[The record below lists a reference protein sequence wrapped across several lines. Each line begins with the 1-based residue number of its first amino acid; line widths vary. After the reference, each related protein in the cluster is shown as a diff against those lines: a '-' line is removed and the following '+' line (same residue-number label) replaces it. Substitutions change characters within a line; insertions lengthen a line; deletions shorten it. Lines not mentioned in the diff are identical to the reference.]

1 MARTSTG
8 SGFIPA
14 LSGLI
19 PGLSGLIS
27 ALSGLIPAL
36 FFVFGLM
43 GMLFGPKP
51 LQAECGDCSMGMRNH
66 MKLEHTVTLPEEAP
80 FVRIS
85 LYHADPPSQVTLIM
99 TGSSGI
105 LWFGNKVVPVSEDRV
120 LEIQPDPGGVRVSL
134 LKSDTETLQTFQTS
148 AFEIESHQPEGML
161 KVVTP
166 EHGYRNYQGRI
177 GVSSRSGP
185 SLMLINT
192 LPLEDYV
199 GSVVGSEMQSEEFEA
214 LKAQAVIARTY
225 ALRMMQRDG
234 YDAYDMTDDEQYQ
247 VYRGVHLGKPY
258 YRVAAE
264 ETRSQ
269 VLSWS
274 GQMILTPFF
283 STCGGSTSHNEDVW
297 VGKPEPYLRA
307 AKDQAVCRIS
317 PHFAW
322 SLELERSRIDGW
334 VFERYGIR
342 PDLQGIRFSQ
352 DEGGRVKQVILTG
365 GGRELRV
372 SGNDF
377 RLMVNER
384 LHPLAMKSTR
394 FDWTESEGVVSVEGT
409 GLGHGV
415 GMCQYGAIAL
425 AGSGWAYEDILRF
438 YFRGTNV
445 VSFAL

>member
-8 SGFIPA
+8 SGLILA

-27 ALSGLIPAL
+27 ALVFL
-36 FFVFGLM
+36 FGLM
-43 GMLFGPKP
+43 GMLFGPKTI
-51 LQAECGDCSMGMRNH
+51 QAECGDCSMGMRNH
-66 MKLEHTVTLPEEAP
+66 TKPEHTVTLPEEAP

-85 LYHADPPSQVTLIM
+85 LYHANPPSQITLIM

-185 SLMLINT
+185 SMMLINT

-225 ALRMMQRDG
+225 ALRMMERAAYDG
-234 YDAYDMTDDEQYQ
+234 YDMTDDEQYQ

-258 YRVAAE
+258 YREAAE
-264 ETRSQ
+264 ATRSE

-297 VGKPEPYLRA
+297 SGEPMAYLRA
-307 AKDQAVCRIS
+307 AQDLAVCRIS
-317 PHFAW
+317 PHFSW
-322 SLELERSRIDGW
+322 SLELKRSRLEDW
-334 VFERYGIR
+334 VWGRFGVR
-342 PDLQGIRFSQ
+342 PEEDGIRFLR
-352 DEGGRVKQVILTG
+352 DEGGRVKEVIFVAA
-365 GGRELRV
+365 GREVRV
-372 SGNDF
+372 SGNEF
-377 RLMVNER
+377 RRMVNEQ

-394 FDWTESEGVVSVEGT
+394 FEWTERDGRILVEGT

-415 GMCQYGAIAL
+415 GLCQYGAIAL
-425 AGSGWAYEDILRF
+425 AGSGWVYDDILRF

-445 VSFAL
+445 VSFVH